1 VWQHKKSVIKIKSFI
16 KDKRAHGRMGCIGV
30 GLSLF
35 FSQHRCEAMT
45 TFIQTKSLMQINCK
59 DCSLSSLC
67 LPLSLDFADM
77 EQLDSIVKRAKP
89 LKKGEFLFHQGDAFA
104 SVFAVRSG
112 SLKTFSI
119 NDDGSEQ
126 LTGFYLPS
134 ELVGLSGLHNERH
147 PVCAQALETTSL
159 CELPFAHLDEL
170 TATLPGLRHQLLRVM
185 SREIQGDEQMMW
197 LLSKKTADARIAS
210 FLLNLSTRFRVR
222 GYSGSQFR
230 LAMSRREMGN
240 YLGLAVETVSR
251 VFTRFVQSGWLS
263 AEGKEVRILDAQMLE
278 GCAAGRLNP
287 AD

>member
-1 VWQHKKSVIKIKSFI
+1 MTIPIKAKP
-16 KDKRAHGRMGCIGV
+16 
-30 GLSLF
+30 LP
-35 FSQHRCEAMT
+35 
-45 TFIQTKSLMQINCK
+45 QINCK
-59 DCSLSSLC
+59 DCSLSNLC

-77 EQLDSIVKRAKP
+77 DLLDGIVKRGKP
-89 LKKGEFLFHQGDAFA
+89 LKKGEFLFHQGECFH
-104 SVFAVRSG
+104 SIFAVRSG

-134 ELVGLSGLHNERH
+134 ELLGLSGLHSERH
-147 PVCAQALETTSL
+147 PVCAQALETTSV

-170 TATLPGLRHQLLRVM
+170 TGKLPALRHQLMRVM
-185 SREIQGDEQMMW
+185 SREIQGDQQMMW
-197 LLSKKTADARIAS
+197 LLSKKTADAKIAS
-210 FLLNLSTRFRVR
+210 FLLNLSNRFHAR

-251 VFTRFVQSGWLS
+251 VFTRFVQNSLI
-263 AEGKEVRILDAQMLE
+263 AADGKEVRILNASLLCD
-278 GCAAGRLNP
+278 CAAGNFSP